1 MFNWLRKGKK
11 GERTSNKRDD
21 SIKAMMRVAEARGI
35 LEGDSLAFIPEI
47 TPMYKRASNFFLQ
60 LLAEQEPE
68 MTETMASLIC
78 RYLFAKG
85 VEGVMLWGASPNGH
99 ISILFHP
106 KHLVGPMETD
116 VPPHLH
122 KLVVDSLHLGE
133 ELFRAH
139 QAFVMEHQ
147 FEDSFDLDAEIE
159 KTIEWM
165 PRFGISYGLAQ
176 RYQVL
181 MVGS

>member
-1 MFNWLRKGKK
+1 MFNWLRKEKK
-11 GERTSNKRDD
+11 NTSNNNDAED
-21 SIKAMMRVAEARGI
+21 SIKAMMRVGEARGM
-35 LEGDSLAFIPEI
+35 LEGGSLAFIPEI
-47 TPMYKRASNFFLQ
+47 TPMYKKASKFFLD

-68 MTETMASLIC
+68 MMETFACLIC

-106 KHLVGPMETD
+106 KHLVGPLETD
-116 VPPHLH
+116 VPPDLH
-122 KLVVDSLHLGE
+122 QLVVDALPLGE

-139 QAFVMEHQ
+139 QAFVLEHQ
-147 FEDSFDLDAEIE
+147 FEDAFDLDDEIE
-159 KTIEWM
+159 KTFEWM

-176 RYQVL
+176 KYQVL
-181 MVGS
+181 MTGR